1 VSAANL
7 VPGGKSL
14 SGDGSHSPTVRV
26 RVSKQM
32 HAELTA
38 LASARGTGVSKL
50 VRQLLA
56 AHLDEMR
63 RS

>member
-1 VSAANL
+1 MATNL

-14 SGDGSHSPTVRV
+14 SGDGSHSPTIRV
-26 RVSKQM
+26 RVSGQM

-50 VRQLLA
+50 VRELLA
-56 AHLDEMR
+56 ARLDELR
-63 RS
+63 AS